1 MAQKVPQFGR
11 QARQPRDRSKFADRS
26 SRPPSPW
33 MPLPPDLDP
42 DEDLLNPRARE
53 AKLQRVQALAVANS
67 AFLALFEALFRGALI
82 MA

>member
-1 MAQKVPQFGR
+1 
-11 QARQPRDRSKFADRS
+11 
-26 SRPPSPW
+26 